1 MKIRQCMTRDP
12 EVAGPN
18 DSAREVLRRMRTQRI
33 RHLPVVEASGVLV
46 GMISERDLLPL
57 ETPLGAPQQVPG
69 RAFGRP
75 FDDADAAAFDDPCV
89 RDLMTAEVKTVEAE
103 DTLHV
108 AVRLFLEHR
117 FGALPVVA
125 PGDAQTLVGIVSPI
139 DVLQAWHDLSTRALR
154 RNSDKPE

>member
-12 EVAGPN
+12 EVAAAN
-18 DSAREVLRRMRTQRI
+18 DSAREILRRMRTQRI

-57 ETPLGAPQQVPG
+57 ETPLGAPRQQ
-69 RAFGRP
+69 GRP
-75 FDDADAAAFDDPCV
+75 FDDVGAASFDDPCV
-89 RDLMTAEVKTVEAE
+89 RDLMTTEVKTVESE

-108 AVRLFLEHR
+108 AVRLFIEHR
-117 FGALPVVA
+117 FGALPVIA
-125 PGDAQTLVGIVSPI
+125 PGDAQTLVGILSPI

-154 RNSDKPE
+154 RKPDKLE